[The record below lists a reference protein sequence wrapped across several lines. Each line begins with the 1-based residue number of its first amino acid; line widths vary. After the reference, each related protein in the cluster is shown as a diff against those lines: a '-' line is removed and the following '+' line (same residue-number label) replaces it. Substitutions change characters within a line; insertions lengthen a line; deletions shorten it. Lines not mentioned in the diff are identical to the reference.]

1 VQYSYDINQG
11 CFSELP
17 NANWKNPSQ
26 KKRNLVGADRLRSKQ
41 KISSLYGHGCTRG
54 FIRMSLVASLGDVAA
69 PNLGDAMA
77 STTTLR

>member
-1 VQYSYDINQG
+1 VQYSYDIYQG

-17 NANWKNPSQ
+17 NANWKRPSQ
-26 KKRNLVGADRLRSKQ
+26 KKRNLLADRLRSKQ
-41 KISSLYGHGCTRG
+41 KISSLYGHGCTRV

-77 STTTLR
+77 STTALG